1 MGVNGI
7 LITRG
12 IILRIIS
19 LVILKGG
26 FPIMDSRPIVYAT
39 GQRPKVK
46 NKKKKPWHI
55 IREDINL

>member
-1 MGVNGI
+1 
-7 LITRG
+7 
-12 IILRIIS
+12 
-19 LVILKGG
+19 
-26 FPIMDSRPIVYAT
+26 MDSRPIVYAT